1 MARRMKVSWS
11 AGDEAMGEPSRRMG
25 KPPHRRPPLPLLPM
39 GRRQALARGGPERV
53 LLPALSTLATAIG
66 LLTTV
71 IGLLAAAI
79 TRPPPAAA
87 QTPDVPITPAA
98 EVAPRPPWL
107 ELLIGRLAA
116 QPPGHPPQTVWRYRY
131 RGEVVYYL
139 PPQCCDQFSVLF
151 DAKGRVIAA
160 PDGGLSGRGD
170 GRAADFFQQRRQGLL
185 LWTHPAAGPAQEEG
199 GSSKPAARGIPS
211 R

>member
-1 MARRMKVSWS
+1 
-11 AGDEAMGEPSRRMG
+11 
-25 KPPHRRPPLPLLPM
+25 M

-66 LLTTV
+66 LL
-71 IGLLAAAI
+71 AAAI
-79 TRPPPAAA
+79 TRPPPAAAQTPAA

-116 QPPGHPPQTVWRYRY
+116 QPPVHPPQTVWRYLY
-131 RGEVVYYL
+131 RGQVVYYL

-160 PDGGLSGRGD
+160 PEGGLSGRGD
-170 GRAADFFQQRRQGLL
+170 GRAADFFQQRLQGLL